1 MKTLFKEPPRQRSNI
16 QQLDDKKAFKTD
28 KVVDTSSEKCDDQNT
43 TKMKAD
49 PYPMLQAS
57 PTFESLSAVYRTS
70 AATALAPI
78 DASIDLNDHSKP
90 EAILARL
97 IIALSSMRQSTARN
111 GWVSSIASGKVKYK
125 IGADAMENKVGKLM
139 AAKGRSCRIE

>member
-1 MKTLFKEPPRQRSNI
+1 MGRAPKEPPKQRLNI
-16 QQLDDKKAFKTD
+16 QQLDDKKASKTD
-28 KVVDTSSEKCDDQNT
+28 KVADTSSEKRDDQNT
-43 TKMKAD
+43 TNMKAD
-49 PYPMLQAS
+49 PYPILQAS
-57 PTFESLSAVYRTS
+57 SAFESLCAIYRPF

-78 DASIDLNDHSKP
+78 NAAIDLNDHSKP

-97 IIALSSMRQSTARN
+97 IIALSSMRYSTAHS

-139 AAKGRSCRIE
+139 AAKGRSFRIE